1 MLTKLKHYA
10 TRIDFE
16 GVLARLMVVVA
27 RRPHRSQPRAEL
39 MEQKEDS

>member
-16 GVLARLMVVVA
+16 GVLARLMVVGWLVA
-27 RRPHRSQPRAEL
+27 LIGLSLEL
-39 MEQKEDS
+39 S